1 MLVLSRRRDES
12 IMIGDDVEI
21 TVVDIRGDAVR
32 IGITA
37 PRSVAVYRK
46 EIYEAIQRE
55 NLAAAQTDVAR
66 LEDLGKLFPG
76 AGKGKTPP
84 STRPA
89 KPGKDVPPS
98 DKESR
103 PARPSDKDK
112 NG

>member
-21 TVVDIRGDAVR
+21 IVVDIRGDAVR

-37 PRSVAVYRK
+37 PRAVPVYRK

-55 NLAAAQTDVAR
+55 NIAAAQTDVDR
-66 LEDLGKLFPG
+66 LEGLGKLFPG

-84 STRPA
+84 STKPARP
-89 KPGKDVPPS
+89 KKDAPPS
-98 DKESR
+98 DKESGAV
-103 PARPSDKDK
+103 PPSDKDP
-112 NG
+112 